1 MGDRFEL
8 ARCARDEA
16 AHNHAPIQNTSRHCT
31 YANLCIG
38 QDTLL
43 NFGTTF
49 APLRFTL
56 GSVAS
61 HPIPLSPNAEVT
73 AANFFNR
80 KP

>member
-1 MGDRFEL
+1 MAAKNASRACAYAKLCKGQEL
-8 ARCARDEA
+8 
-16 AHNHAPIQNTSRHCT
+16 
-31 YANLCIG
+31 
-38 QDTLL
+38 LL
-43 NFGTTF
+43 NSGTTF
-49 APLRFTL
+49 ARLRFTL

>member
-1 MGDRFEL
+1 VL
-8 ARCARDEA
+8 A
-16 AHNHAPIQNTSRHCT
+16 
-31 YANLCIG
+31 
-38 QDTLL
+38 QDALL

-49 APLRFTL
+49 ARLRFTL